1 MADEPSRHFRRI
13 ARAGCGDVNLC
24 ITINNN
30 VGGGPTVDVAPTGT
44 GSGTFTP
51 DILPPGALTPPTP
64 PDPTLPM
71 PWLRGSTTTSDPTVA
86 MLYMK
91 GLVPHEDQGA
101 DLPSG
106 PYEGSGDISKQS
118 RYRVN
123 SSSVTTSAPYGDSSV
138 ININRVSVFMTAEI
152 DASGELYKGFA
163 CARADSSSS
172 SSITMVT
179 DMTTVG
185 TGSTAKNHVYATHDV
200 TTTAPALTLSVTTP
214 TASSTTIACTV
225 GGTVPSGTLYIV
237 IMPERV
243 LEPGTGPTFSG
254 YKAEGAIHSFS
265 GSGTYNVSR
274 PTKGWAAGKIYFAFV
289 VSGDPASASVL
300 STPISKPSKFTV
312 GT

>member
-1 MADEPSRHFRRI
+1 MASHRNRRFSRVERTACDDF
-13 ARAGCGDVNLC
+13 NLC
-24 ITINNN
+24 IAD
-30 VGGGPTVDVAPTGT
+30 GDTVAGEASVQV
-44 GSGTFTP
+44 SS
-51 DILPPGALTPPTP
+51 PGALTPPTP

-86 MLYMK
+86 MLYTK
-91 GLVPHEDQGA
+91 GLVPHEEQGA

-106 PYEGSGDISKQS
+106 PYEGTGDISKQS

-123 SSSVTTSAPYGDSSV
+123 SSSVTTTAPYGDSSV
-138 ININRVSVFMTAEI
+138 IAINRVSIFMTAAI
-152 DASGELYKGFA
+152 DTSGEIYKGFA
-163 CARADSSSS
+163 CARADSSSAN
-172 SSITMVT
+172 SITLVT

-200 TTTAPALTLSVTTP
+200 TTSAPALTLSVTTP
-214 TASSTTIACTV
+214 SSGSTTIACTV

-254 YKAEGAIHSFS
+254 YKAEGAIYSFS
-265 GSGTYNVSR
+265 GSGTYNVPR

-289 VSGDPASASVL
+289 VSGDPASGSVL
-300 STPISKPSKFTV
+300 STPLSKPSKFTV